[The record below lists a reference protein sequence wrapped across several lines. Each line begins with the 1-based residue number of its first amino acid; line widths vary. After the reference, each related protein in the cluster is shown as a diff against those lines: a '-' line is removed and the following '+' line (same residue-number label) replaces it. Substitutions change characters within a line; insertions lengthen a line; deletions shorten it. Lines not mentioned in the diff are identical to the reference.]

1 MAGTV
6 INRGNNR
13 WELRISLGYDE
24 NGKQKRATKRV
35 EATSRRM
42 AQKKLDEFYYET
54 ITQPKKAPKS
64 DMTFGEFAK
73 IWDVRHNQ
81 RLALTTRETQ
91 KHLLE
96 NRIMDAFRGMLL
108 KNMTADRIR
117 RFIEELRAPN
127 QNQRQKTGQSC
138 LSETHVHK
146 HFKLIN
152 HMLGKAVEWKFL
164 ASNPCA
170 EIPKSEWPKPDYHHY
185 PVWQECDLQ
194 KFVQTLDELPDTARN
209 VKHKAMFYL
218 ALMSGTRSGELTS
231 LTWEDIDWQEKS
243 IRINKAQKY
252 INARTVEISAPKTRE
267 SNRVLYVDDYVMD
280 LLSKH
285 KEYQEEYLRNK
296 GYENPHGYVFLA
308 VHLRND
314 EIVPVSPSGLYMWL
328 KKMCKDLGLPHIAVH
343 SLRAMAA
350 TYALNHGAALTTV
363 QNMLGHTNIRTTSI
377 YLHPLDAQKRQA
389 AQALSD
395 HFKNL
400 REQEGT
406 ENE

>member
-13 WELRISLGYDE
+13 WELRIPMGYDKD
-24 NGKQKRATKRV
+24 GKQKRITKRV

-42 AQKKLDEFYYET
+42 ALKKLDEFYYAT
-54 ITQPKKAPKS
+54 ITQPKETPKS

-81 RLALTTRETQ
+81 RLALTTRTIQ

-96 NRIMDAFRGMLL
+96 NRIMDAFRGMPL
-108 KNMTADRIR
+108 KDMTADRIL
-117 RFIEELRAPN
+117 RFIDELRAPN
-127 QNQRQKTGQSC
+127 QNRRRKAEGGQ
-138 LSETHVHK
+138 LSDTQVHK

-152 HMLGKAVEWKFL
+152 HILGKAVEWKFL
-164 ASNPCA
+164 LSNPCA

-185 PVWQECDLQ
+185 PVWQEEDLQ
-194 KFVQTLDELPDTARN
+194 KFVQALDELPDTARN
-209 VKHKAMFYL
+209 IKHKAMFYV

-252 INARTVEISAPKTRE
+252 VNARTVEISAPKTRE
-267 SNRVLYVDDYVMD
+267 SNRILYVDDYVMD

-285 KEYQEEYLRNK
+285 KQYQDEYLRSK
-296 GYENPHGYVFLA
+296 GYENPYGYVFLA

-314 EIVPVSPSGLYMWL
+314 EIVPVSPNGLYMWL

-350 TYALNHGAALTTV
+350 TYALNQGAALTTV

-400 REQEGT
+400 RKQEGT
-406 ENE
+406 ENA

>member
-13 WELRISLGYDE
+13 WELRISMGYDE
-24 NGKQKRATKRV
+24 NGKQKRMTKRV

-54 ITQPKKAPKS
+54 ITQPKESPKS
-64 DMTFGEFAK
+64 NMTFGEFAK
-73 IWDVRHNQ
+73 IWDARHNQ
-81 RLALTTRETQ
+81 RLALATREMQ
-91 KHLLE
+91 KNLLE
-96 NRIMDAFRGMLL
+96 NRIMDAFRGLPL
-108 KNMTADRIR
+108 KQLTADRIR

-127 QNQRQKTGQSC
+127 QNLRRNTEERR
-138 LSETHVHK
+138 LSETQVHK
-146 HFKLIN
+146 HFKLLN

-170 EIPKSEWPKPDYHHY
+170 EIPRSEWPKPDYHHY
-185 PVWQECDLQ
+185 PIWQESELQ
-194 KFVQTLDELPDTARN
+194 KFVQALDALPDTARN
-209 VKHKAMFYL
+209 VKHKAMFYV

-252 INARTVEISAPKTRE
+252 VNARTMEISAPKTPE
-267 SNRVLYVDDYVMD
+267 SNRILYVDEYVME
-280 LLSKH
+280 LLKKH
-285 KEYQEEYLRNK
+285 KQYQEEYLRRME
-296 GYENPHGYVFLA
+296 YENPHGYIFLA

-314 EIVPVSPSGLYMWL
+314 EIVPATPSSLYMWL
-328 KKMCKDLGLPHIAVH
+328 GKMCKDWGLPHIAVH

-363 QNMLGHTNIRTTSI
+363 QNMLGHTNVRTTSI
-377 YLHPLDAQKRQA
+377 YLHPLDAQKRQTA
-389 AQALSD
+389 KVLAN
-395 HFKNL
+395 HFRNL